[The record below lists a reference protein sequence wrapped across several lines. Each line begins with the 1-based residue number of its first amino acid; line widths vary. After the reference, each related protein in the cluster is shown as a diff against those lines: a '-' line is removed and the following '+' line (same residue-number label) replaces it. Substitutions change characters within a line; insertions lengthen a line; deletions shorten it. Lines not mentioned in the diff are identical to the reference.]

1 MLGYIQGG
9 LNESGY
15 RSVGGIPFDSIWLEL
30 HYLAAVL
37 ARLLDILDMIVLS
50 VLFYTVRRWAWK

>member
-15 RSVGGIPFDSIWLEL
+15 RSVGVIPFDSIWLEL

-37 ARLLDILDMIVLS
+37 ARLLDILDMIVLA
-50 VLFYTVRRWAWK
+50 VLVYTVRRWAWK